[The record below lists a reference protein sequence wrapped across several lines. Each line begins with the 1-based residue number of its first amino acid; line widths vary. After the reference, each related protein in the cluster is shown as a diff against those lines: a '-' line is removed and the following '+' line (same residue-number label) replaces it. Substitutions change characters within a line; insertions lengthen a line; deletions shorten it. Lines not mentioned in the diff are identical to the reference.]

1 MQYATLTLSE
11 LKVLASENNVI
22 PTGDKRSKQAWIDAL
37 EIRQREE
44 ILATVEP
51 TTDEEFEAALSER
64 ECLGE
69 FSDSEMEAMAVA
81 ADIANSNTDMWADE
95 SALMQTVK
103 LASTASEPAPVVEK
117 VVNCK
122 STKKGAATVFASLLC
137 IIIIAVQAVLYTAC
151 AIVQAAIHLKALF
164 GSYNPDYDFVY
175 QLRTLAQQRKTP
187 TTAAA

>member
-11 LKVLASENNVI
+11 LKVLASENNAI

-44 ILATVEP
+44 ILAAVEP

-69 FSDSEMEAMAVA
+69 FSESDIWTDDTDISDAEMEAIAHT
-81 ADIANSNTDMWADE
+81 ADS
-95 SALMQTVK
+95 
-103 LASTASEPAPVVEK
+103 LAEPVGTIIDSSVP
-117 VVNCK
+117 
-122 STKKGAATVFASLLC
+122 SHKKGAITVFGALMV
-137 IIIIAVQAVLYTAC
+137 IVIMAVQAVFTIGV
-151 AIVQAAIHLKALF
+151 AILQAAIHLKALF
-164 GSYNPDYDFVY
+164 GTYNPDYDFVY

-187 TTAAA
+187 THFSPVT